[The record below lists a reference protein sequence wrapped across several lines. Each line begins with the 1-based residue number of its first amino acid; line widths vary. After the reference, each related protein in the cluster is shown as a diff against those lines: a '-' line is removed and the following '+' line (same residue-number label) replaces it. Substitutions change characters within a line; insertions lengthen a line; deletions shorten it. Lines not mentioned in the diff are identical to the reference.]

1 MSKTPKFFC
10 KMMMIS
16 VFVLSLFLQGC
27 RGVGED
33 ETVLTPETSTQVVA
47 TQAISPSLTAT
58 LEAAVTNTAVVVTPS
73 ATPTLSMTPT
83 PSATPTLTPT
93 IIPEGQENSPSG
105 LLYTWLF
112 RGDSTLYSKADL
124 ATTDFPAFYDFDQTL
139 DPVQVENRIIVGL
152 SFAPYS
158 DQVAYM
164 TNTDGVLDLWQAD
177 LVFAGI
183 EHLWEDTNHLF
194 GDISDPS
201 TVFIQWGPAEK
212 SLLVSSVYP
221 EEKILVYT
229 LEDKKAYESV
239 ENCSLVAELP
249 ESNLPTGWC
258 VFEGAPDEY
267 GYFTREGDF
276 LLTRQAPKEAAVV
289 FDWAFSKD
297 TAGFAYMPKLGNLV
311 VVGGNEKVET
321 NLYRQNPHFFLRQI
335 PEIQWSDDGTRLFV
349 YGMDEDNCSPTIDP
363 LSDGK
368 INIECWVV
376 IGSED
381 GKVLWSPLVAQQE
394 LEGVVGSLEE
404 YRNNCAVISP
414 AGDWIIFCLMSGAIN
429 EILLLNTQDPT
440 GEIYYVTDLDP
451 LNFKFTEQEE

>member
-1 MSKTPKFFC
+1 MSKTPKCFC
-10 KMMMIS
+10 KTMVIS

-33 ETVLTPETSTQVVA
+33 ETVLNPESSTQVVA
-47 TQAISPSLTAT
+47 TQTLSPSLTAT
-58 LEAAVTNTAVVVTPS
+58 LETAVTNTVVVVTPS

-83 PSATPTLTPT
+83 PSTTPTLAPT
-93 IIPEGQENSPSG
+93 TNPESQNNSLSG
-105 LLYTWLF
+105 FLYAQIF

-124 ATTDFPAFYDFDQTL
+124 AATDFPAFYDTDQTL
-139 DPVQVENRIIVGL
+139 DPVQAENRIIVGL

-158 DQVAYM
+158 DQVAYL
-164 TNTDGVLDLWQAD
+164 TNTDGVLDLWMAD
-177 LVFAGI
+177 LDFAGI
-183 EHLWEDTNHLF
+183 EHLWTDTNLLF
-194 GDISDPS
+194 GDISDPAS
-201 TVFIQWGPAEK
+201 VFIQWGPAEK

-221 EEKILVYT
+221 EEKILVHT

-249 ESNLPTGWC
+249 ESNLLTAWC
-258 VFEGAPDEY
+258 AFEGAPDKY

-276 LLTRQAPKEAAVV
+276 LLAQQAPEEAAVV

-297 TAGFAYMPKLGNLV
+297 TTGIAYMPKLGNLV
-311 VVGGNEKVET
+311 VVGGNGKVET
-321 NLYRQNPHFFLRQI
+321 TLYRQNHHNAYRQI
-335 PEIQWSDDGTRLFV
+335 PEIQWSDDGSRLLV
-349 YGMDEDNCSPTIDP
+349 YGMDKDNCFPIIDP
-363 LSDGK
+363 LSGEK
-368 INIECWVV
+368 INFECWVV

-394 LEGVVGSLEE
+394 LEGVVGSLEA

-429 EILLLNTQDPT
+429 EVLLLNTQDPT
-440 GEIYYVTDLDP
+440 GEIYPVTDLDP